1 MPKKDRMKKALIIIN
16 VSKDESMTLAQEIA
30 AYITK
35 IGVQH
40 EFLSFDGFV
49 DNTDFK
55 GFDFVISLGGDGTVL
70 YAARNASKYGLPVFP
85 VNLGEFGFIAS
96 VQPEDWQKEL
106 KVFMDGKALFE
117 KRSMLKIDVL
127 REGKK
132 VYSSLSLNDAVIS
145 AERGVS
151 TIMLSVKRNSLP
163 LCRLKA
169 DGLIVATPTGSTAYS
184 AAAGGPIVS
193 PEVEAFV
200 LTPLNSFSLSSR
212 PIVLSPDS
220 KLEISI
226 EKSRIKGIC
235 LTVDGQEPFALNYG
249 DIITIVMNKKKAL
262 LVAGS
267 EEKFYNALRS
277 KLNWSGVPHA

>member
-1 MPKKDRMKKALIIIN
+1 MKKALIIIN
-16 VSKDESMTLAQEIA
+16 VSKDESMTLAKEIA
-30 AYITK
+30 SYLKKKDVAYD
-35 IGVQH
+35 
-40 EFLSFDGFV
+40 FLSFDGFV

-55 GFDFVISLGGDGTVL
+55 GYDFVISLGGDGTVL
-70 YAARNASKYGLPVFP
+70 YAARNSSKYGLPVFP

-106 KVFMDGKALFE
+106 KLFMDGKAVFE
-117 KRSMLKIDVL
+117 KRSMLKVEVI
-127 REGKK
+127 RKGKR

-169 DGLIVATPTGSTAYS
+169 DGLILATPTGSTAYS

-200 LTPLNSFSLSSR
+200 LTPLNPFSLSSR

-220 KLEISI
+220 NLEITV

-235 LTVDGQEPFALNYG
+235 LTVDGQEPFGIQFG
-249 DIITIVMNKKKAL
+249 DIISVVLNKKKAK

>member
-1 MPKKDRMKKALIIIN
+1 MKKALIIIN
-16 VSKDESMTLAQEIA
+16 VSKDESMTLAKEIA
-30 AYITK
+30 SYLKKKDVAYD
-35 IGVQH
+35 
-40 EFLSFDGFV
+40 FLSFDGFV

-55 GFDFVISLGGDGTVL
+55 GYDFVISLGGDGTVL
-70 YAARNASKYGLPVFP
+70 YAARNSSKYGLPVFP

-106 KVFMDGKALFE
+106 KLFMEGKAVFE
-117 KRSMLKIDVL
+117 KRSMLKVEVI
-127 REGKK
+127 RNGKK

-169 DGLIVATPTGSTAYS
+169 DGLILATPTGSTAYS

-200 LTPLNSFSLSSR
+200 LTPLNPFSLSSR

-220 KLEISI
+220 NLEITV

-235 LTVDGQEPFALNYG
+235 LTVDGQEPFGIQFG
-249 DIITIVMNKKKAL
+249 DIISVVLNKKKAK

>member
-1 MPKKDRMKKALIIIN
+1 MKKALLIIN

-30 AYITK
+30 GYLEKKGIK
-35 IGVQH
+35 H
-40 EFLSFDGFV
+40 DFLSFDGFV

-55 GFDFVISLGGDGTVL
+55 GYDFVISLGGDGTVL

-96 VQPEDWQKEL
+96 VQPQDWQKEL
-106 KVFMDGKALFE
+106 KAFLEGKAVFE
-117 KRSMLKIDVL
+117 KRSMLKVTVV
-127 REGKK
+127 RKGKK

-145 AERGVS
+145 TQRGVS
-151 TIMLSVKRNSLP
+151 TLMLSVLRNSLP

-169 DGLIVATPTGSTAYS
+169 DGLILSTPTGSTAYS

-193 PEVEAFV
+193 PELEAFV

-212 PIVLSPDS
+212 PMVLSPDS
-220 KLEISI
+220 LLEVTV
-226 EKSRIKGIC
+226 EKSRARDIFF
-235 LTVDGQEPFALNYG
+235 TVDGQEPFQLETG
-249 DIITIVMNKKKAL
+249 DVISVLLNKKKAK

-267 EEKFYNALRS
+267 AEKFYNALRS

>member
-30 AYITK
+30 AYLTK
-35 IGVQH
+35 KGVQH

-106 KVFMDGKALFE
+106 KVFLEGKAVFE
-117 KRSMLKIDVL
+117 KRAMLKVEVL

-169 DGLIVATPTGSTAYS
+169 DGLILATPTGSTAYS

-235 LTVDGQEPFALNYG
+235 LTVDGQEPFALKYG
-249 DIITIVMNKKKAL
+249 DTISVVLNKKKAL
-262 LVAGS
+262 LVAVS
-267 EEKFYNALRS
+267 AEKFYNALRS

>member
-1 MPKKDRMKKALIIIN
+1 MKKALLIIN
-16 VSKDESMTLAQEIA
+16 VSKDESMTLAEEIS
-30 AYITK
+30 AYLK
-35 IGVQH
+35 KKGVQV

-55 GFDFVISLGGDGTVL
+55 GYDFVISLGGDGTVL

-96 VQPEDWQKEL
+96 VQPSEWKKEL
-106 KVFMDGKALFE
+106 NIFLEGKAVFE
-117 KRSMLKIDVL
+117 KRSQLKVDVF

-132 VYSSLSLNDAVIS
+132 VYSSLSLNDAVVS
-145 AERGVS
+145 ATRGVS
-151 TIMLSVKRNSLP
+151 TIMLSVKRNNLP
-163 LCRLKA
+163 LCNLKA
-169 DGLIVATPTGSTAYS
+169 DGLILSTPTGSTAYS

-193 PEVEAFV
+193 PDLEAFV

-212 PIVLSPDS
+212 PVVLSPDS
-220 KLEISI
+220 KLEVTV
-226 EKSRIKGIC
+226 EKCRAKDINIA
-235 LTVDGQEPFALNYG
+235 VDGQEPFPLKLG
-249 DIITIVMNKKKAL
+249 DEIFIVMNKKKAK

-267 EEKFYNALRS
+267 AEKFYNALRS

>member
-1 MPKKDRMKKALIIIN
+1 MNKALIIIN

-30 AYITK
+30 AYLSK
-35 IGVQH
+35 KGVEH
-40 EFLSFDGFV
+40 DFLSFDGFV

-55 GFDFVISLGGDGTVL
+55 GYDFVISLGGDGTVL
-70 YAARNASKYGLPVFP
+70 YAARNASKYGIPVFP

-96 VQPEDWQKEL
+96 VQPDEWQKEL
-106 KVFMDGKALFE
+106 KSFLNGKALFE
-117 KRSMLKIDVL
+117 KRSMLKVEVL

-184 AAAGGPIVS
+184 LSNGGPIIV
-193 PEVEAFV
+193 PGTKV
-200 LTPLNSFSLSSR
+200 FSMTAVAPHSMNIR
-212 PIVLSPDS
+212 PIVLSDS
-220 KLEISI
+220 SEIT
-226 EKSRIKGIC
+226 
-235 LTVDGQEPFALNYG
+235 LTVESRSHNF
-249 DIITIVMNKKKAL
+249 
-262 LVAGS
+262 LVAIDGRS
-267 EEKFYNALRS
+267 EKCKEGTKLTLRRASYDVKVVKRSRLSYFNTLREKMMWGIDTR
-277 KLNWSGVPHA
+277 

>member
-1 MPKKDRMKKALIIIN
+1 MSKALIIIN
-16 VSKDESMTLAQEIA
+16 VSKDVSMSLAQEIA
-30 AYITK
+30 GYLSK
-35 IGVQH
+35 KGVQH
-40 EFLSFDGFV
+40 DFLSFDGFV

-55 GFDFVISLGGDGTVL
+55 GYDFVISLGGDGTVL
-70 YAARNASKYGLPVFP
+70 YAARNASKYGIPVFP

-96 VQPEDWQKEL
+96 VQPEDWKKEL
-106 KVFMDGKALFE
+106 KIFLDGNAVFE
-117 KRSMLKIDVL
+117 KRSMLKVEVI
-127 REGKK
+127 RNGKK
-132 VYSSLSLNDAVIS
+132 VYSSLSLNDAVVS

-169 DGLIVATPTGSTAYS
+169 DGLIAATPTGSTAYS

-249 DIITIVMNKKKAL
+249 DIITIIMNKKKAL

>member
-1 MPKKDRMKKALIIIN
+1 MNKALIIIN
-16 VSKDESMTLAQEIA
+16 VSKDESMTLAREIA
-30 AYITK
+30 AFLKKNEIAYD
-35 IGVQH
+35 
-40 EFLSFDGFV
+40 FLSFDGFV

-55 GFDFVISLGGDGTVL
+55 GYDFVISLGGDGTVL

-96 VQPEDWQKEL
+96 VQPEEWLKEL
-106 KVFMDGKALFE
+106 KLFLDGKSVFE
-117 KRSMLKIDVL
+117 KRSMLKVEVR

-132 VYSSLSLNDAVIS
+132 IYESLSLNDAVIS

-220 KLEISI
+220 NLEITV

-235 LTVDGQEPFALNYG
+235 LTVDGQEPVAIKCG
-249 DIITIVMNKKKAL
+249 DVISVILNKKKAK

>member
-1 MPKKDRMKKALIIIN
+1 MSKALIIIN
-16 VSKDESMTLAQEIA
+16 VSKDVSMSLAQEIA
-30 AYITK
+30 GYLSK
-35 IGVQH
+35 KGVQH
-40 EFLSFDGFV
+40 DFLSFDGFV

-55 GFDFVISLGGDGTVL
+55 GYDFVISLGGDGTVL
-70 YAARNASKYGLPVFP
+70 YAARNASKYGIPVFH

-96 VQPEDWQKEL
+96 VQPEDWKKEL
-106 KVFMDGKALFE
+106 KIFLDGNAVFE
-117 KRSMLKIDVL
+117 KRSMLKVEVI
-127 REGKK
+127 RNGKK
-132 VYSSLSLNDAVIS
+132 VYSSLSLNDAVVS

-169 DGLIVATPTGSTAYS
+169 DGLIAATPTGSTAYS

-249 DIITIVMNKKKAL
+249 DIITIIMNKKKAL

>member
-1 MPKKDRMKKALIIIN
+1 MKKALIIIN

-30 AYITK
+30 RYLKSKGI
-35 IGVQH
+35 H
-40 EFLSFDGFV
+40 SEFLSFDGFV

-55 GFDFVISLGGDGTVL
+55 GFDFVVSLGGDGTVL
-70 YAARNASKYGLPVFP
+70 YAARNASKYGIPVFP

-96 VQPEDWQKEL
+96 VQPDEWQKEL
-106 KVFMDGKALFE
+106 KNFLDGKAVFE
-117 KRSMLKIDVL
+117 KRSLLKVDVS
-127 REGKK
+127 RKGKK

-145 AERGVS
+145 VERGVS
-151 TIMLSVKRNSLP
+151 TTMLSVMRNDLP

-169 DGLIVATPTGSTAYS
+169 DGLILSTPTGSTAYS
-184 AAAGGPIVS
+184 AAAGGPILS
-193 PEVEAFV
+193 PELEAFV

-220 KLEISI
+220 KLKIKI
-226 EKSRIKGIC
+226 EKSRSRGIC
-235 LTVDGQEPFALNYG
+235 LTVDGQEPFSLSS
-249 DIITIVMNKKKAL
+249 DDEISVSMNKKKVI

-267 EEKFYNALRS
+267 AEKFYNALRS

>member
-1 MPKKDRMKKALIIIN
+1 MSKALIIIN
-16 VSKDESMTLAQEIA
+16 VSKDESMTLAKEIA
-30 AYITK
+30 AYLK
-35 IGVQH
+35 KKDVAYD
-40 EFLSFDGFV
+40 FLSFDGFV

-55 GFDFVISLGGDGTVL
+55 GYDFVISLGGDGTVL

-106 KVFMDGKALFE
+106 KLFMDGKAIFE
-117 KRSMLKIDVL
+117 KRSMLKVEV
-127 REGKK
+127 RRNGKK
-132 VYSSLSLNDAVIS
+132 IYSSLSLNDAVIS

-169 DGLIVATPTGSTAYS
+169 DGLILATPTGSTAYS

-220 KLEISI
+220 NLEITV

-235 LTVDGQEPFALNYG
+235 LTVDGQEPFGIQTG
-249 DIITIVMNKKKAL
+249 DIISVILNKKKAK

>member
-1 MPKKDRMKKALIIIN
+1 MSKALIIIN
-16 VSKDESMTLAQEIA
+16 VSKDVSMSLAQEIA
-30 AYITK
+30 GYLSK
-35 IGVQH
+35 KGVQYD
-40 EFLSFDGFV
+40 FLSFDGFV

-55 GFDFVISLGGDGTVL
+55 GYDFVISLGGDGTVL
-70 YAARNASKYGLPVFP
+70 YAARNASKYGIPVFP

-96 VQPEDWQKEL
+96 VQPEDWKKEL
-106 KVFMDGKALFE
+106 KIFLDGNAVFE
-117 KRSMLKIDVL
+117 KRSMLKVEVI
-127 REGKK
+127 RNGKK
-132 VYSSLSLNDAVIS
+132 VYSSLSLNDAVVS

-169 DGLIVATPTGSTAYS
+169 DGLIAATPTGSTAYS

-220 KLEISI
+220 NLEISI

-249 DIITIVMNKKKAL
+249 DIITIIMNKKKAL

>member
-1 MPKKDRMKKALIIIN
+1 MKKALIIIN
-16 VSKDESMTLAQEIA
+16 VSKDESMTLAKEIA
-30 AYITK
+30 SYLNKKDVAYD
-35 IGVQH
+35 
-40 EFLSFDGFV
+40 FLSFDGFV

-55 GFDFVISLGGDGTVL
+55 GYDFVISLGGDGTVL
-70 YAARNASKYGLPVFP
+70 YAARNSSKYGLPVFP

-106 KVFMDGKALFE
+106 KLFMDGKAVFE
-117 KRSMLKIDVL
+117 KRSMLKVEVI
-127 REGKK
+127 RNGKR

-169 DGLIVATPTGSTAYS
+169 DGLILATPTGSTAYS

-200 LTPLNSFSLSSR
+200 LTPLNPFSLSSR

-220 KLEISI
+220 NLEITV

-235 LTVDGQEPFALNYG
+235 LTVDGQEPFGIQFG
-249 DIITIVMNKKKAL
+249 DIISVVLNKKKAK

>member
-1 MPKKDRMKKALIIIN
+1 MKKALIIIN

-30 AYITK
+30 RYLQKKGIKA
-35 IGVQH
+35 

-49 DNTDFK
+49 DNCDFK

-106 KVFMDGKALFE
+106 KAFLDGKSVFE
-117 KRSMLKIDVL
+117 KRSMLKVDVV

-145 AERGVS
+145 TQRGVS

-169 DGLIVATPTGSTAYS
+169 DGLILATPTGSTAYS

-193 PEVEAFV
+193 PELEAFV

-212 PIVLSPDS
+212 PVVLSPDS
-220 KLEISI
+220 LLEVTV
-226 EKSRIKGIC
+226 EKSRAKDIF
-235 LTVDGQEPFALNYG
+235 LTVDGQEPFALKGG
-249 DIITIVMNKKKAL
+249 DIISVVLNKKKAK

-267 EEKFYNALRS
+267 AEKFYNALRS

>member
-30 AYITK
+30 DYLTK
-35 IGVQH
+35 KGVQH

>member
-1 MPKKDRMKKALIIIN
+1 MKKALIIIN
-16 VSKDESMTLAQEIA
+16 VSKDESMTLAKEIA
-30 AYITK
+30 SYLKKKDVAYD
-35 IGVQH
+35 
-40 EFLSFDGFV
+40 FLSFDGFV

-55 GFDFVISLGGDGTVL
+55 GYDFVISLGGDGTVL
-70 YAARNASKYGLPVFP
+70 YAARNSSKYGLPVFP

-106 KVFMDGKALFE
+106 KLFMDGKAVFE
-117 KRSMLKIDVL
+117 KRSMLKVEVI
-127 REGKK
+127 RNGKR

-169 DGLIVATPTGSTAYS
+169 DGLILATPTGSTAYS

-200 LTPLNSFSLSSR
+200 LTPLNPFSLSSR

-220 KLEISI
+220 NLEIAV

-235 LTVDGQEPFALNYG
+235 LTVDGQEPFGIQFG
-249 DIITIVMNKKKAL
+249 DIISVVLNKKKAK

>member
-1 MPKKDRMKKALIIIN
+1 MKKALLIIN

-30 AYITK
+30 RFLQKKGIKA
-35 IGVQH
+35 

-55 GFDFVISLGGDGTVL
+55 GYDFVISLGGDGTVL
-70 YAARNASKYGLPVFP
+70 YAARNASKYGIPVFP

-96 VQPEDWQKEL
+96 VQPEEWQKEL
-106 KVFMDGKALFE
+106 KSFMAGKAVFE
-117 KRSMLKIDVL
+117 KRTMLKIDVL

-132 VYSSLSLNDAVIS
+132 IYSSLSLNDAVIS
-145 AERGVS
+145 ADRGVS

-220 KLEISI
+220 QLEISI
-226 EKSRIKGIC
+226 EKSRIKGIFI
-235 LTVDGQEPFALNYG
+235 TVDGQEPFALDYG
-249 DIITIVMNKKKAL
+249 DIIKVSLNKKKAK

>member
-1 MPKKDRMKKALIIIN
+1 MKKALIIIN
-16 VSKDESMTLAQEIA
+16 VSKDESMTLAKEIA
-30 AYITK
+30 SYLKKKDVAYD
-35 IGVQH
+35 
-40 EFLSFDGFV
+40 FLSFDGFV

-55 GFDFVISLGGDGTVL
+55 GYDFVISLGGDGTVL
-70 YAARNASKYGLPVFP
+70 YAARNSSKYGLPVFP

-106 KVFMDGKALFE
+106 KLFMDGKAVFE
-117 KRSMLKIDVL
+117 KRSMLKVEVI
-127 REGKK
+127 RNGKR

-169 DGLIVATPTGSTAYS
+169 DGLILATPTGSTAYS

-200 LTPLNSFSLSSR
+200 LTPLNPFSLSSR

-220 KLEISI
+220 NLEITV

-235 LTVDGQEPFALNYG
+235 LTVDGQEPFGIQFG
-249 DIITIVMNKKKAL
+249 DIISVVLNKKKAK

-277 KLNWSGVPHA
+277 KLNWSGAPHA

>member
-1 MPKKDRMKKALIIIN
+1 MNKALIIIN
-16 VSKDESMTLAQEIA
+16 VSKDESMTLAQEMARFLQKKGIKA
-30 AYITK
+30 
-35 IGVQH
+35 

-49 DNTDFK
+49 DNCDFK

-106 KVFMDGKALFE
+106 KAFLDGKAVFE
-117 KRSMLKIDVL
+117 KRSMLKVEVL
-127 REGKK
+127 RAGKK
-132 VYSSLSLNDAVIS
+132 LYSSLSLNDAVIS
-145 AERGVS
+145 TQRGVS
-151 TIMLSVKRNSLP
+151 TVMLSVKRNGLP
-163 LCRLKA
+163 LCELKA
-169 DGLIVATPTGSTAYS
+169 DGLILSTPTGSTAYS

-193 PEVEAFV
+193 PDLEAFV

-212 PIVLSPDS
+212 PVVLSPDS
-220 KLEISI
+220 VLEVTV
-226 EKSRIKGIC
+226 EKSRAKDLF
-235 LTVDGQEPFALNYG
+235 LTVDGQEPFAIKGG
-249 DIITIVMNKKKAL
+249 DVISVVLNKKKAK

-267 EEKFYNALRS
+267 AEKFYNALRS

>member
-1 MPKKDRMKKALIIIN
+1 MKKALIIIN
-16 VSKDESMTLAQEIA
+16 VSKDESMTLAKEIA
-30 AYITK
+30 SYLKKKDVAYD
-35 IGVQH
+35 
-40 EFLSFDGFV
+40 FLSFDGFV

-55 GFDFVISLGGDGTVL
+55 GYDFVISLGGDGTVL
-70 YAARNASKYGLPVFP
+70 YAARNSSKYGLPVFP

-106 KVFMDGKALFE
+106 KLFMDGKAVFE
-117 KRSMLKIDVL
+117 KRSMLKVEVI
-127 REGKK
+127 RNGKR

-169 DGLIVATPTGSTAYS
+169 DGLILATPTGSTAYS

-200 LTPLNSFSLSSR
+200 LTPLNPFSLSSR

-220 KLEISI
+220 NLEITV

-235 LTVDGQEPFALNYG
+235 LTVDGQEPFGIQFG
-249 DIITIVMNKKKAL
+249 DIISVVLNRKKAK

>member
-1 MPKKDRMKKALIIIN
+1 MSKALIIIN
-16 VSKDESMTLAQEIA
+16 VSKDESMTLAKEIA
-30 AYITK
+30 AWLEK
-35 IGVQH
+35 NNVQH

-55 GFDFVISLGGDGTVL
+55 GYDFVISLGGDGTVL
-70 YAARNASKYGLPVFP
+70 YAARNASKYGIPVFP

-96 VQPEDWQKEL
+96 VQPEDWKKEL
-106 KVFMDGKALFE
+106 KDFLSGKAVFE
-117 KRSMLKIDVL
+117 KRTMLKVEVL
-127 REGKK
+127 RDGKK
-132 VYSSLSLNDAVIS
+132 VYTSLSLNDAVIS

-169 DGLIVATPTGSTAYS
+169 DGLILATPTGSTAYS

-212 PIVLSPDS
+212 PVVLSPDS
-220 KLEISI
+220 KLEISV

-235 LTVDGQEPFALNYG
+235 LTVDGQEPFPLKYG
-249 DIITIVMNKKKAL
+249 DIISVVLNKKKAK

>member
-1 MPKKDRMKKALIIIN
+1 MNKALLIIN
-16 VSKDESMTLAQEIA
+16 VSKDESMTLAQEMARFLQKKGIKA
-30 AYITK
+30 
-35 IGVQH
+35 

-49 DNTDFK
+49 DNCDFK

-106 KVFMDGKALFE
+106 KAFLDGKAVFE
-117 KRSMLKIDVL
+117 KRSMLKVEVL
-127 REGKK
+127 RAGKK
-132 VYSSLSLNDAVIS
+132 LYSSLSLNDAVIS
-145 AERGVS
+145 TQRGVS
-151 TIMLSVKRNSLP
+151 TVMLSVKRNGLP
-163 LCRLKA
+163 LCELKA
-169 DGLIVATPTGSTAYS
+169 DGLILSTPTGSTAYS

-193 PEVEAFV
+193 PDLEAFV

-212 PIVLSPDS
+212 PVVLSPDS
-220 KLEISI
+220 VLEVTV
-226 EKSRIKGIC
+226 EKSRAKDLFI
-235 LTVDGQEPFALNYG
+235 TVDGQEPFQLKGG
-249 DIITIVMNKKKAL
+249 DLISVVLNKKKAK

-267 EEKFYNALRS
+267 AEKFYNALRS

>member
-1 MPKKDRMKKALIIIN
+1 MKKALIIIN
-16 VSKDESMTLAQEIA
+16 VSKDESMTLAKEIA
-30 AYITK
+30 SYLKKKDVAYD
-35 IGVQH
+35 
-40 EFLSFDGFV
+40 FLSFDGFV

-55 GFDFVISLGGDGTVL
+55 GYDFVISLGGDGTVL
-70 YAARNASKYGLPVFP
+70 YAARNSSKYGLPVFP

-106 KVFMDGKALFE
+106 KLFMDGKAVFE
-117 KRSMLKIDVL
+117 KRSMLKVEVI
-127 REGKK
+127 RNGKK

-169 DGLIVATPTGSTAYS
+169 DGLILATPTGSTAYS

-200 LTPLNSFSLSSR
+200 LTPLNPFSLSSR

-220 KLEISI
+220 NLEITV

-235 LTVDGQEPFALNYG
+235 LTVDGQEPFGIQFG
-249 DIITIVMNKKKAL
+249 DIISVVLNKKKAK

>member
-1 MPKKDRMKKALIIIN
+1 MSKALIIIN
-16 VSKDESMTLAQEIA
+16 VSKDESMTLAKEIA
-30 AYITK
+30 AWLEK
-35 IGVQH
+35 NNVQH
-40 EFLSFDGFV
+40 DFLSFDGFV

-55 GFDFVISLGGDGTVL
+55 GYDFVISLGGDGTVL
-70 YAARNASKYGLPVFP
+70 YAARNASKYGIPVFP

-96 VQPEDWQKEL
+96 VQPEDWKKEL
-106 KVFMDGKALFE
+106 KDFLSGKAVFE
-117 KRSMLKIDVL
+117 KRTMLKVEVL
-127 REGKK
+127 RDGKK
-132 VYSSLSLNDAVIS
+132 VYTSLSLNDAVIS

-169 DGLIVATPTGSTAYS
+169 DGLILATPTGSTAYS

-212 PIVLSPDS
+212 PVVLSPDS
-220 KLEISI
+220 KLEISV

-249 DIITIVMNKKKAL
+249 DIINISMNKKKAL
-262 LVAGS
+262 LVAGA

>member
-1 MPKKDRMKKALIIIN
+1 MNKALIIIN
-16 VSKDESMTLAQEIA
+16 VSKDESMTLAKEIA
-30 AYITK
+30 AYLSK
-35 IGVQH
+35 KGVAAD
-40 EFLSFDGFV
+40 FFSFDGFV

-55 GFDFVISLGGDGTVL
+55 GYDFVISLGGDGTVL

-96 VQPEDWQKEL
+96 VEPEEWQKEL
-106 KVFMDGKALFE
+106 KVLLDGKAVFE
-117 KRSMLKIDVL
+117 KRSMLKVEVL

-145 AERGVS
+145 ASRGVS
-151 TIMLSVKRNSLP
+151 TIMLSVKRNNLP

-169 DGLIVATPTGSTAYS
+169 DGLILSTPTGSTAYS

-193 PEVEAFV
+193 PELEAFV
-200 LTPLNSFSLSSR
+200 LTPLNAFSLSSR
-212 PIVLSPDS
+212 PVVLSPDS
-220 KLEISI
+220 VLEVSI
-226 EKSRIKGIC
+226 EKCRAKNIGI
-235 LTVDGQEPFALNYG
+235 TVDGQEPFSLVSG
-249 DIITIVMNKKKAL
+249 DVISVVLNKKKVK

-267 EEKFYNALRS
+267 AEKFYTALRS

>member
-1 MPKKDRMKKALIIIN
+1 MSKALIIIN
-16 VSKDESMTLAQEIA
+16 VSKDVSMSLAQEIA
-30 AYITK
+30 GYLSK
-35 IGVQH
+35 KGVQH
-40 EFLSFDGFV
+40 DFLSFDGFV

-55 GFDFVISLGGDGTVL
+55 GYDFVISLGGDGTVL
-70 YAARNASKYGLPVFP
+70 YAARNASKYGIPVFP

-96 VQPEDWQKEL
+96 VQPEDWKKEL
-106 KVFMDGKALFE
+106 KIFLDGNAVFE
-117 KRSMLKIDVL
+117 ERSMLKVEVI
-127 REGKK
+127 RNGKK
-132 VYSSLSLNDAVIS
+132 VYSSLSLNDAVVS

-169 DGLIVATPTGSTAYS
+169 DGLIAATPTGSTAYS

-249 DIITIVMNKKKAL
+249 DIITIIMNKKKAL

>member
-1 MPKKDRMKKALIIIN
+1 MKKALIIIN

-30 AYITK
+30 RYLQKKGIKA
-35 IGVQH
+35 

-49 DNTDFK
+49 DNCDFK

-106 KVFMDGKALFE
+106 KAFLDGKSVFE
-117 KRSMLKIDVL
+117 KRSMLKVDVL

-145 AERGVS
+145 TQRGVS

-169 DGLIVATPTGSTAYS
+169 DGLILATPTGSTAYS

-193 PEVEAFV
+193 PELEAFV

-212 PIVLSPDS
+212 PVVLSPDS
-220 KLEISI
+220 VLEVTV
-226 EKSRIKGIC
+226 EKSRAKDIF
-235 LTVDGQEPFALNYG
+235 LTVDGQEPFALKGG
-249 DIITIVMNKKKAL
+249 DIISVVLNKKKAK

-267 EEKFYNALRS
+267 AEKFYNALRS

>member
-1 MPKKDRMKKALIIIN
+1 MKKALIIIN
-16 VSKDESMTLAQEIA
+16 VSKDESMTLAKEIA
-30 AYITK
+30 SYLKKKDVAYD
-35 IGVQH
+35 
-40 EFLSFDGFV
+40 FLSFDGFV

-55 GFDFVISLGGDGTVL
+55 GYDFVISLGGDGTVL
-70 YAARNASKYGLPVFP
+70 YAARNSSKYGLPVFP

-106 KVFMDGKALFE
+106 KLFMDGKAVFE
-117 KRSMLKIDVL
+117 KRSMLKVEVI
-127 REGKK
+127 RNGKR

-169 DGLIVATPTGSTAYS
+169 DGLILATPTGSTAYS

-200 LTPLNSFSLSSR
+200 LTPLNPFSLSSR

-220 KLEISI
+220 NLEITV

-235 LTVDGQEPFALNYG
+235 LTVDGQEPFGIQFG
-249 DIITIVMNKKKAL
+249 DIISVVLNKKKAK

-277 KLNWSGVPHA
+277 KLN